1 MRPDHLTRIAPRSR
15 LIRVLD
21 RLYHGPDPAE
31 LQAWQ
36 GTLQRLHL
44 RYNLDNLEG
53 RLEFMADLV
62 DARTG
67 GLEPAEVSALGVLAD
82 VLCRRGSQGSPFAD
96 FAGECLAGAIARA
109 QAGTPPCRAH
119 FPCALAGTLVA
130 LSLSGF
136 LATACSPQADS
147 ALPAVGTAH
156 PSAAVVKPQADP
168 EPDRLTPQTIAPA
181 LHTAPSL
188 QPAVTYT
195 VQKGDSVRSIA
206 RRFGCNYRTLV
217 HRNGITYDRRRDW
230 FVLYP
235 GQVLIV
241 PGTPAPAHSCA
252 APPAQAAGSAFVLRH
267 LAQEEAHRCHLIRRG
282 ESLWVIARRYGV
294 TVQEI
299 VALNGISDPAR
310 IEFGDLL
317 KIPGSPGSETV
328 EGKPFTAMTRAEK
341 VAFLRDRTIAA
352 GHPYLEAL
360 VEASEEFQVDPR
372 LYASLIWEE
381 SWFDADARSGDNC
394 RRLAQ
399 LDPRFHRV
407 SDDIRANFERSL
419 RYLRHEFTY
428 YRRQGFDPRSAT
440 LCALAA
446 YNGGNTRIRRFIRE
460 GLWDGRDI
468 ATIPLYETRN
478 HLRKIARR
486 CRDNYHALL

>member
-1 MRPDHLTRIAPRSR
+1 MHPDHLTRIAPKSR

-21 RLYHGPDPAE
+21 RLYHDPGPAA
-31 LQAWQ
+31 LQSWQ
-36 GTLQRLHL
+36 HTLQRLQL
-44 RYNLDNLEG
+44 RYSLGRMEG
-53 RLEFMADLV
+53 RLEFMIDLV

-67 GLEPAEVSALGVLAD
+67 ALEPAEVRALGVLAEM
-82 VLCRRGSQGSPFAD
+82 LGRRGSQDSPFTG
-96 FAGECLAGAIARA
+96 FAAACLADAIARA
-109 QAGTPPCRAH
+109 QTGSPPCRTH
-119 FPCALAGTLVA
+119 LSGALAGALVA

-136 LATACSPQADS
+136 FAAACSPQAD
-147 ALPAVGTAH
+147 ALPTGIEAARQAAAAPRAVMAPLDLDTPEG
-156 PSAAVVKPQADP
+156 ADT
-168 EPDRLTPQTIAPA
+168 E
-181 LHTAPSL
+181 
-188 QPAVTYT
+188 PAVRLSDRTYT
-195 VQKGDSVRSIA
+195 VRKGDSVRSIA
-206 RRFGCNYRTLV
+206 RRFGCSYRTLV
-217 HRNGITYDRRRDW
+217 ARNDITYDRRRDW

-241 PGTPAPAHSCA
+241 PDTGTPANIVA
-252 APPAQAAGSAFVLRH
+252 APQQPSCCALVLRH
-267 LAQEEAHRCHLIRRG
+267 LPEQEQHRCHLVRRG
-282 ESLWVIARRYGV
+282 ESLWVIARSYSVSVR
-294 TVQEI
+294 EI
-299 VALNGISDPAR
+299 AALNGIADPAR
-310 IEFGDLL
+310 IAFGDLL
-317 KIPGSPGSETV
+317 KIPGSPDSKNHG
-328 EGKPFTAMTRAEK
+328 GKSFTSMSRAEK
-341 VAFLRDRTIAA
+341 VAFLKDRTIPA

-372 LYASLIWEE
+372 LYAALIWEE
-381 SWFDADARSGDNC
+381 SWFDADARSRDNC

-407 SDDIRANFERSL
+407 SADIRANFERSL

-428 YRRQGFDPRSAT
+428 YRTRGFDTRSAT

-460 GLWDGRDI
+460 GVWDGRDI